1 VNRTDRLYALVEEL
15 RARAPRPVPGPEL
28 AARFEVSLRTVERDV
43 QALLE
48 AGVPIWTERGRD
60 GGYCLD
66 RAASLPP
73 LNLTTPEATAV
84 VIALAALGPGPFA
97 DAARAA
103 RRKIV
108 AVLSPGSVDALE
120 ELTARMRVAP
130 AHTPAPID
138 APLLDDVR
146 AAVEQRRVVELDYED
161 RNGDRTW
168 RAVEAHGLYVGDG
181 HWALVGWCRL
191 RDDGRVFRLDRI
203 RGLRPTGERAP
214 DRDFARV
221 LGWMPAEYV
230 EPDVLG

>member
-28 AARFEVSLRTVERDV
+28 AARFEVSVRTVERDV

-66 RAASLPP
+66 RRASLPP
-73 LNLTTPEATAV
+73 LNLTAAEATAV

-97 DAARAA
+97 PAARTA
-103 RRKIV
+103 RQKMV
-108 AVLSPGSVDALE
+108 AVMAPDAVDELAD
-120 ELTARMRVAP
+120 LTARLRVAP
-130 AHTPAPID
+130 VH
-138 APLLDDVR
+138 APLDESLLATVRDAVSRRDVL
-146 AAVEQRRVVELDYED
+146 ELDYED
-161 RNGDRTW
+161 RNGGRTH

-203 RGLRPTGERAP
+203 HGAHATGERAP
-214 DRDFARV
+214 VRDFARV
-221 LGWMPAEYV
+221 LGWMPADYV
-230 EPDVLG
+230 EPDLTG

>member
-1 VNRTDRLYALVEEL
+1 MNRTDRLYALVEEL
-15 RARAPRPVPGPEL
+15 RARAPRPVSGPEL
-28 AARFEVSLRTVERDV
+28 AARFEVSLRTIERDV

-66 RAASLPP
+66 RSASLPP

-108 AVLSPGSVDALE
+108 AVMSPGSVDELE
-120 ELTARMRVAP
+120 QLTARMRVAP
-130 AHTPAPID
+130 VQVPVD
-138 APLLDDVR
+138 ASLLDDVR
-146 AAVEQRRVVELDYED
+146 AAIEQRRVVELDYED
-161 RNGDRTW
+161 RNGATTR

-181 HWALVGWCRL
+181 RWALVGWCRL

-214 DRDFARV
+214 ERDFARV
-221 LGWMPAEYV
+221 LGWMPDEYV